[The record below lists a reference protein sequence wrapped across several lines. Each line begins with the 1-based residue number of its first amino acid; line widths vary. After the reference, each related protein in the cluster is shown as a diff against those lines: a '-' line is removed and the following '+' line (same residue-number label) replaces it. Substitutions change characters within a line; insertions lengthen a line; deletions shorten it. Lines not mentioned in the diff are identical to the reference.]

1 MTQDLDRGAI
11 LSLKSILF
19 DLDRIGQNWTLVRFL
34 EVNLMR
40 RFDLM
45 KNLLSK
51 ALLGG
56 VLISTFSIINCQKPP
71 NRRTK
76 MDIDQKAQHTAEKVG
91 TCTPDIAKDYEEL
104 KKSKETLHKKL
115 VELVDKEPSP
125 EEKEKENE
133 LLKSLAKDLNEKT
146 EKVLNGL
153 SSLNVEICKVTA
165 KGADGKESVKES
177 IESKLIEQTR
187 MDLGKMVKAKTG
199 DDNDLVH
206 GGRTLHPQLKLKI
219 KSLELADVLSDVAD
233 ANGKAVIADSKVEK
247 DPAAI
252 QVLLKDEAKTACVTK
267 NAHKEKLSLTQGSEL
282 QIIAL
287 NLGNSAETKRQMLEV
302 SIAAKASAVTEVTAE
317 GEHEVAAAG
326 DTPIILSCY
335 LPAKK
340 GASLVEVEESDATV
354 AGKPPMSGLNPSQAA
369 KAVREALGSMV
380 E

>member
-1 MTQDLDRGAI
+1 
-11 LSLKSILF
+11 
-19 DLDRIGQNWTLVRFL
+19 
-34 EVNLMR
+34 
-40 RFDLM
+40 M

-71 NRRTK
+71 NRRVK
-76 MDIDQKAQHTAEKVG
+76 AEIDQKAQHTADKVG
-91 TCTPDIAKDYEEL
+91 TCTPAIIEDYEKL
-104 KKSKETLHKKL
+104 KKSKAALHSKL
-115 VELVDKEPSP
+115 VELADKEASP
-125 EEKEKENE
+125 EEKE
-133 LLKSLAKDLNEKT
+133 LLKTLAKDLNKNT
-146 EKVLNGL
+146 EDVLNGI

-219 KSLELADVLSDVAD
+219 KSLELAEVLSDVAD

-247 DPAAI
+247 DPTAI
-252 QVLLKDEAKTACVTK
+252 QVLLKDPAKTACVTK

-287 NLGNSAETKRQMLEV
+287 NLGSSAETKRQMLEV
-302 SIAAKASAVTEVTAE
+302 SIAAKASAVTEVTAD
-317 GEHEVAAAG
+317 GENEIATAAAG

-340 GASLVEVEESDATV
+340 GASLVEVEESDAAV
-354 AGKPPMSGLNPSQAA
+354 AGKPPMSGLNQAQAA

>member
-1 MTQDLDRGAI
+1 
-11 LSLKSILF
+11 
-19 DLDRIGQNWTLVRFL
+19 
-34 EVNLMR
+34 
-40 RFDLM
+40 M

-51 ALLGG
+51 ALLSG

-76 MDIDQKAQHTAEKVG
+76 MDIDQKAQHTADTVG
-91 TCTPDIAKDYEEL
+91 TCTPTIIEDYEKL
-104 KKSKETLHKKL
+104 KKSKAALHSKL
-115 VELVDKEPSP
+115 VELADKEASP
-125 EEKEKENE
+125 EEKE
-133 LLKSLAKDLNEKT
+133 LLKTLAKDLNKNT
-146 EKVLNGL
+146 EDVLNGI

-252 QVLLKDEAKTACVTK
+252 QVLLKDPAKTACVTK
-267 NAHKEKLSLTQGSEL
+267 NAHKEKLSLTEGSEL

-287 NLGNSAETKRQMLEV
+287 NLGNSDETKRQMLEV
-302 SIAAKASAVTEVTAE
+302 SIAAKASVVTEVTAE
-317 GEHEVAAAG
+317 GEHEVAAAAAG
-326 DTPIILSCY
+326 DTPIILLCY
-335 LPAKK
+335 LAGKK
-340 GASLVEVEESDATV
+340 GASLVEVEESEAT

-369 KAVREALGSMV
+369 KAVREALGNLV
-380 E
+380 EQFLIHLSQ